1 MTVFNELLKN
11 FWKCNKQLLPG
22 SWLLHTTAYNSNL
35 GTSLEIQWLSPHL
48 PVQAVLVWS
57 LVGELRFPQASCPTL
72 QKKQNRNN
80 KSKIVTNSVK
90 TLKMV
95 HIKKKKKNLKKK
107 RVTWTGMEGVC
118 VCLCVCK
125 TDSTRFENVRKW
137 NKACAYGDIS
147 THISHPLW
155 AVDLLEAIACSDGFL
170 CSLNP

>member
-80 KSKIVTNSVK
+80 RSKIVTNSVK

-118 VCLCVCK
+118 VCVCVC
-125 TDSTRFENVRKW
+125 VRQTQQDLKMSG
-137 NKACAYGDIS
+137 NEIRHVLMV
-147 THISHPLW
+147 TFQHTSHTLSEQW
-155 AVDLLEAIACSDGFL
+155 TCWRQ
-170 CSLNP
+170 

>member
-48 PVQAVLVWS
+48 PMQAVLVWS
-57 LVGELRFPQASCPTL
+57 LVGELKFPQASCPTL

-80 KSKIVTNSVK
+80 RSKIVTNSVK

-95 HIKKKKKNLKKK
+95 HIKKKKKIWK
-107 RVTWTGMEGVC
+107 RNESPGLEWRVC
-118 VCLCVCK
+118 VCVCVC
-125 TDSTRFENVRKW
+125 VRQTQQDLKMSG
-137 NKACAYGDIS
+137 NEIRHVLMV
-147 THISHPLW
+147 TFQHTSHTLSEQW
-155 AVDLLEAIACSDGFL
+155 TWRQ
-170 CSLNP
+170 